1 MIKADKST
9 PVEIRVEGLKKEF
22 FHEGRTLEV
31 LKGIDLVLEPAAMV
45 SIRGRSG
52 AGKSTFMHLLA
63 TLDKPTSG
71 RILFGNQDIFA
82 LTPSQLARFRN
93 EHIGLM
99 FQFHHLLSEFTA
111 IENVMMPALIHRESH
126 AQAKARAQ
134 ELLERVGLANR
145 GSHKP
150 GELSGGEQ
158 QRVALAR
165 ALMMKPSILLADEP
179 TGNLD
184 QKTGSGIHQLFNELN
199 QTLGLTVVI
208 VTHDEILARR
218 MPTRLIMADGRLLTD
233 AQYAELYTSE
243 DKNVK
248 IEHGNSA
255 LIEQATAYKCDEQ
268 GASDETA
275 LPHSSQEIATV
286 AQKSASDEKSASSET
301 ALPHSSQELHAVENS
316 PNLPQ
321 STDSRQKETP
331 NA

>member
-1 MIKADKST
+1 MSIFEKSEA
-9 PVEIRVEGLKKEF
+9 VEIRVEGLKKEF

-31 LKGIDLVLEPAAMV
+31 LRGIDLTLAPASMV

-63 TLDKPTSG
+63 TLDTPTAG
-71 RILFGNQDIFA
+71 RICFGNQDIFSFS
-82 LTPSQLARFRN
+82 PSQLSRFRN

-111 IENVMMPALIHRESH
+111 LENVMMPALIHRESF
-126 AQAKARAQ
+126 AKSQKRAH

-165 ALMMKPSILLADEP
+165 ALMMNPSILLADEP

-184 QKTGSGIHQLFNELN
+184 QKTGSGIHNLFRELN
-199 QTLGLTVVI
+199 QSLGLTVVI

-218 MPTRLIMADGRLLTD
+218 MPRRLIMEDGQLREANDHQLEFFPDNDPLPPAT
-233 AQYAELYTSE
+233 QYKDDKNASTSDFPPLSSTGNNGDKFTSPKPVPFSE
-243 DKNVK
+243 DMTV
-248 IEHGNSA
+248 SA
-255 LIEQATAYKCDEQ
+255 PSK
-268 GASDETA
+268 G
-275 LPHSSQEIATV
+275 IA
-286 AQKSASDEKSASSET
+286 E
-301 ALPHSSQELHAVENS
+301 
-316 PNLPQ
+316 
-321 STDSRQKETP
+321 
-331 NA
+331 